1 MANALQ
7 LKKEALA
14 TIDAALTIT
23 NNFPNLNTVNT
34 GLSFNISTN
43 PFSFL
48 MDALKNTE
56 GYDTVINIISSFLVY
71 HLESLEVLLKSVL
84 ITNIQNILSCSINPI
99 ISDDLLL
106 NGITFDLKQIDI
118 TDLLMVSPLDEK
130 IGKCFYFDC
139 DEIEYVDELKKSKDF
154 NALLWYMKNKAMK
167 REVWG
172 KTSEEREKDEKK
184 KDKKSDGIITLEYTE
199 RGSAALN
206 AIGNSLNRQTP
217 YNNCIHIFLG
227 NTTYLN
233 NDTDYISK
241 MSAINSKI
249 VTKNNE
255 LYERKQE
262 LTAKEEELSVIEQN
276 FEGQKINNSEFEK
289 QVNDKNDEI
298 QDINSKIEEIENAI
312 KVLENGEEGYYKIQ
326 KQYQDFLSGKISEIL
341 YKPIEMNYYHN
352 KTLFE
357 FNYDYITSIK
367 LFDAKAVAAQLLD
380 NLTNALDISFNFSYS
395 RQVIKYETMKMVQ
408 SIVNS
413 DDAVV
418 SDCFFSFS
426 NEDYDAMLNKAELV
440 KSGLFTIN
448 GEENNN
454 VILDP
459 DELFS
464 QLNTINKDSTQE
476 EILTAIT
483 NTLNDVS
490 SMISDTEYKTNKDVN
505 FGIKMNFIENLL
517 NNLACVISMSV
528 LSPKLYI
535 LIMTNL
541 KIMGMNTNYN
551 LQDSIAMFK
560 QLLTSLIRSIRDELL
575 KCLLDELLKILAK
588 LAAEVSSKIAVEQAY
603 YYSRLI
609 KKLIDCFKKNKSGD
623 LDFEIDDV
631 NHADIVQEEEQP
643 KNYDC

>member
-56 GYDTVINIISSFLVY
+56 GYDIVINIISSFLVY
-71 HLESLEVLLKSVL
+71 HLEALEILLKSVL

-172 KTSEEREKDEKK
+172 KTSEEREKDKNK

-241 MSAINSKI
+241 MSAINSEI
-249 VTKNNE
+249 ASKNNE

-276 FEGQKINNSEFEK
+276 FESQKINNLEFGK
-289 QVNDKNDEI
+289 QVADKNDKI
-298 QDINSKIEEIENAI
+298 QDINKKIEEIENTI
-312 KVLENGEEGYYKIQ
+312 KDLENGTEGYYKIQ
-326 KQYQDFLSGKISEIL
+326 KQYQDFLSGKISEIS

-541 KIMGMNTNYN
+541 KIMGMNTNYS
-551 LQDSIAMFK
+551 LQDSIVMFK

-575 KCLLDELLKILAK
+575 KYLLDELLKILAK